1 MADSVTDAEYL
12 KSPELGGVIAKGM
25 AVMYKTNPKN
35 PVDFLAKWLMNY
47 AQVERAAENRAEQLA
62 IVEQQMKQH
71 SNKRSMLNTEQ
82 AGRKKMEDDIRNEK
96 EAFLK
101 KISSAHDLSD
111 HLQDLVDHL
120 KKYSNASAV
129 YIGKLVSR
137 KKPIKENDNDE
148 AHIDDKG
155 EKIIHFSHADGEH

>member
-1 MADSVTDAEYL
+1 MVDSVTDAEYL

-47 AQVERAAENRAEQLA
+47 AQVERAVEHRAEQLA

-71 SNKRSMLNTEQ
+71 ADKRSMLNTEQ
-82 AGRKKMEDDIRNEK
+82 AERKKMDDKNKEEK

-101 KISSAHDLSD
+101 KISNAHDLSD

-120 KKYSNASAV
+120 
-129 YIGKLVSR
+129 
-137 KKPIKENDNDE
+137 
-148 AHIDDKG
+148 
-155 EKIIHFSHADGEH
+155 